1 MTQDRRQRGKVDSSL
16 RQARCECVSQV
27 IEHEIENDS
36 VFLRLP
42 QYSVMSA
49 IQAADV
55 STRIAPRWEDPVRLI
70 SCQSRIFPC
79 CIQTKYLPVIGFQE
93 EVTALLLSFE

>member
-27 IEHEIENDS
+27 IEHEIKNNS
-36 VFLRLP
+36 VFLRLL

-49 IQAADV
+49 IQAADI
-55 STRIAPRWEDPVRLI
+55 STRIAPRWEYPGRLPGHPAPKDDPALRGEVQG
-70 SCQSRIFPC
+70 STC
-79 CIQTKYLPVIGFQE
+79 CR
-93 EVTALLLSFE
+93 